1 MTWQPPPRP
10 DWVRAVNAGDVAP
23 IADVARS
30 RFDRDALLDEAR
42 AELGID
48 GHGIDGFGD
57 DDFLEPL
64 AVLLPALEEEA
75 ELTVARALDHPP
87 LPVAAAPGARPHD
100 RLRRAPTPRCAT
112 R

>member
-10 DWVRAVNAGDVAP
+10 DWVRAVNAGDIPP
-23 IADVARS
+23 IADVAQLP
-30 RFDRDALLDEAR
+30 FDRDALLSEAR
-42 AELGID
+42 AELAID

-64 AVLLPALEEEA
+64 SVLLPALESEA
-75 ELTVARALDHPP
+75 ELTVLGRWITRRFL
-87 LPVAAAPGARPHD
+87 L
-100 RLRRAPTPRCAT
+100 RLLQVVRTPSRTSVTTRRCAT

>member
-1 MTWQPPPRP
+1 MGQRGQRRRLT
-10 DWVRAVNAGDVAP
+10 P
-23 IADVARS
+23 IADVARLP
-30 RFDRDALLDEAR
+30 FDRDALLAEAR
-42 AELGID
+42 ASSAID

-75 ELTVARALDHPP
+75 ELTVLGRWITRRFLLRLLEVRAQHR
-87 LPVAAAPGARPHD
+87 G
-100 RLRRAPTPRCAT
+100 LRRAPTPRCAT